1 MDLKAEGDRVKRTFI
16 GLAVLAVLAGACGS
30 ANAEMDDC
38 GDVADASID
47 LLQDVMDDLSGLS
60 PEQQQNLLDE
70 GAFPAG
76 PQHEARREAINDRAD
91 ELDCINLRVLIMER
105 APRLINNTASA
116 IGDFIKDGVEAGEDM
131 FQRIF
136 GAND

>member
-1 MDLKAEGDRVKRTFI
+1 MRRTFI
-16 GLAVLAVLAGACGS
+16 ALAVLVVLTGACGS
-30 ANAEMDDC
+30 PDATLDDC

-47 LLQDVMDDLSGLS
+47 LLQDVMDDLSSLP
-60 PEQQQNLLDE
+60 PEQQQNLLEE
-70 GAFPAG
+70 GAFPSG
-76 PQHEARREAINDRAD
+76 PEHEARREQINDRAD
-91 ELDCINLRVLIMER
+91 ELDCVNLRVMIMER

-116 IGDFIKDGVEAGEDM
+116 IGQFIMDGINAGEDM